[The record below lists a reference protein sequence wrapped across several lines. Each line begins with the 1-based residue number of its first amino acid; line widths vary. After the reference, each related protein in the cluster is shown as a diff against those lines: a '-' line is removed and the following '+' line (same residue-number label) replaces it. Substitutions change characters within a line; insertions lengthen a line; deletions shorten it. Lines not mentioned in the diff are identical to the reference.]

1 MSTTAAPTLTPHLP
15 ENIVQLVE
23 TLGESSDIIIR
34 ELGIG
39 RSGELPIA
47 IVFTDGLADHISIH
61 ELLESLMLFTGDFRN
76 ADGSLIADIPGALER
91 YIISLGGVRKTEL
104 MEDLYDA
111 ILSGDTAIMLDNC
124 RLGLIVSTRGWES
137 RGITESNVEA
147 VVRGPRESFTE
158 TMRTNTSLIRRRIKH
173 PSLRMENLRVGRIS
187 KTDVAFMYIKGIADD
202 KVVDEVRNRIQR
214 IDIDAIM
221 DTGQIEELIQ
231 DDTFS
236 PFPTIYNSERP
247 DTIAA
252 GMLEGRVAILVDGS
266 PFVLLVPVIFTQF
279 LQSAEDYYQRSDFGV
294 IRMLRYVA
302 MLISLL
308 TPSVYIAV
316 TTYHQEM
323 LPTTLLLSLATQRE
337 GVPFPAFIEALL
349 METAFEI
356 LREAGIRMPRMVGSA
371 ISIVG
376 ALVLGEAAVQAG
388 LVSAAMVIVV
398 SITAIA
404 SFVMPAYSISIPLRL
419 LRYLL
424 MFIAASFGIYGIFL
438 GCMCILFH
446 LCSLRSFGVPY
457 MSPFG
462 PFHATDQKDAI
473 FRLPLWAMQRRPS
486 LIGKG
491 TNQTRIKDSKPRK
504 PID

>member
-1 MSTTAAPTLTPHLP
+1 MTTTGVQPLTPHLH
-15 ENIVQLVE
+15 ENIARIIDQF
-23 TLGESSDIIIR
+23 GESSDIVIR

-39 RSGELPIA
+39 LSGELPAA
-47 IVFTDGLADHISIH
+47 IVFTDGLADPAAIH
-61 ELLESLMLFTGDFRN
+61 ELLESLMLFSGDLRN
-76 ADGSLIADIPGALER
+76 SDGSVLSDIPGALER
-91 YIISLGGVRKTEL
+91 YIIPLSGVKKTGLAE
-104 MEDLYDA
+104 ELYDS
-111 ILSGDTAIMLDNC
+111 ILSGDTALLLDTCNH
-124 RLGLIVSTRGWES
+124 GLIISTRGWES

-158 TMRTNTSLIRRRIKH
+158 TMRTNTSLIRRRIKN
-173 PSLRMENLRVGRIS
+173 PSLRVESLRIGRVS
-187 KTDVAFMYIKGIADD
+187 KTDVAFMYVKGIAND
-202 KVVDEVRNRIQR
+202 KVVDEVRSRIQR
-214 IDIDAIM
+214 IDIDSIL
-221 DTGQIEELIQ
+221 DTGQLEELIQ
-231 DDTFS
+231 DEAFS

-252 GMLEGRVAILVDGS
+252 GMLEGRIAILVDGS
-266 PFVLLVPVIFTQF
+266 PIILLVPVIFAQF
-279 LQSAEDYYQRSDFGV
+279 LQSAEDYYNRSDFGA

-308 TPSVYIAV
+308 TPSIYIAV

-323 LPTTLLLSLATQRE
+323 LPTTLLLSLAKQRE

-356 LREAGIRMPRMVGSA
+356 LREAGIRMPRMIGSA

-404 SFVMPAYSISIPLRL
+404 SFVLPAYSISIPIRL

-424 MFIAASFGIYGIFL
+424 MLIAASFGVYGIFL
-438 GCMCILFH
+438 GSMCILFH

-462 PFHATDQKDAI
+462 PFHASDQKDAI
-473 FRLPLWAMQRRPS
+473 FRFPIWAMHRRPL
-486 LIGKG
+486 LISKGNMIREKDNKPGK
-491 TNQTRIKDSKPRK
+491 QTD
-504 PID
+504 